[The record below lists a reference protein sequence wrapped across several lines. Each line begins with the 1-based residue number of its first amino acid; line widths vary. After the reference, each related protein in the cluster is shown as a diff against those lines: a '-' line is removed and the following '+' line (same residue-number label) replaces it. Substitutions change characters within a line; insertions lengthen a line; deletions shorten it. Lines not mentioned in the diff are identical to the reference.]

1 MSSSAFS
8 SPPLFSGQKRFFD
21 EARDV
26 PVSQKFL
33 DSLVPGDCDVSD
45 TTTRSRINS
54 SQSLDRPSS
63 ASTRAASLIANAEA
77 HISVGKSV
85 HQHQSPGLQKDLFDF
100 EGVNRVVLQKSLPS
114 KDPDNLQKQGQSR
127 VKYSDRANE
136 GHSDMLRKRSQAEV
150 LPPRAKVND
159 CIKKQPKHQH
169 QKTLEVG
176 VNIAASVSVSTKHF
190 DAIPE
195 HTTAKRRHKS
205 PHPLLLR
212 DLWEGY
218 KLFQAR
224 ENAIQLLHIFALV
237 IPTQPSL

>member
-1 MSSSAFS
+1 MSSSPQFRFHKGRQPDCKCRSTYIRRVPTSLPYDLRSARRES
-8 SPPLFSGQKRFFD
+8 QAKVTSPI
-21 EARDV
+21 V
-26 PVSQKFL
+26 
-33 DSLVPGDCDVSD
+33 
-45 TTTRSRINS
+45 
-54 SQSLDRPSS
+54 
-63 ASTRAASLIANAEA
+63 NAERDTVQESA
-77 HISVGKSV
+77 
-85 HQHQSPGLQKDLFDF
+85 PGPHPY
-100 EGVNRVVLQKSLPS
+100 R
-114 KDPDNLQKQGQSR
+114 
-127 VKYSDRANE
+127 
-136 GHSDMLRKRSQAEV
+136 LRKRSQAEV